1 MKLLRVVSTFDDKK
15 SLVGRQTNFLEL
27 DKLESGQRLEI
38 LPKGKN
44 AKIIT
49 VEIVDSGDPDIQND
63 RVTKK

>member
-44 AKIIT
+44 AKIT